1 VLQTLLKVRFDRLRF
16 SGISTDSK
24 SFKTVCSGLRASVP
38 GFKKRR
44 GGNCRSFD
52 KTFKISSTLAWFLLF
67 VGSCK
72 KHSGSKTVEK
82 QQKSSFSATVG
93 CAVGSNSL
101 LRGRS
106 QNRSMF
112 PTFLRY
118 FHLLVFYLTKSPS
131 DKCRTFM
138 LLYLVHVKIVTSQIC
153 PFSFS
158 LPLLG
163 ESTSRMDSL
172 VARLGHMRLFSVNM
186 AVTALASRLA
196 RLIVQCR
203 SAKKIVSFEKVN
215 QCLAVY
221 YVTSH
226 QTNKIL

>member
-1 VLQTLLKVRFDRLRF
+1 MF
-16 SGISTDSK
+16 
-24 SFKTVCSGLRASVP
+24 SGLRASVP
-38 GFKKRR
+38 GSKKRR

-52 KTFKISSTLAWFLLF
+52 NTFKISSTLAWFLLF

-82 QQKSSFSATVG
+82 QQKSSFSAAVG

-118 FHLLVFYLTKSPS
+118 FHLLVFYLPKTPS
-131 DKCRTFM
+131 NKCRTFM
-138 LLYLVHVKIVTSQIC
+138 LLYLVCVKIVTSQIS
-153 PFSFS
+153 PFSVS

-163 ESTSRMDSL
+163 DSTSLMDSL
-172 VARLGHMRLFSVNM
+172 VARGHMRLFSVNM
-186 AVTALASRLA
+186 AVKTALVSRLA